1 MKVSAILFGLLVACQ
16 ILPAAAQAGD
26 MTRPD
31 VTGVTGVMQAH
42 HADQFTPQRL
52 RVEYNAAVARLNMLG
67 AAHKPLAY
75 TYDYVTDTSI
85 ALAGGNAVKSQTKT
99 SYAYDKDGRSR
110 TVSSSSGLE
119 RIVIADPTQHA
130 VYLVCPERKEVL
142 RLKGAALDEAA
153 PVQPPVPSGATTDL
167 GEKMIAGVKANGS
180 RSEITVPAG
189 AQGNEKPLVHKVETW
204 FSTDLATVVYL
215 QLHMPEFGDIVSHVD
230 NLKFGDVP
238 ASTFALPE
246 GYAIRDIAL
255 HE

>member
-1 MKVSAILFGLLVACQ
+1 MKVSAILFSLLVACQ
-16 ILPAAAQAGD
+16 ILPAAAQTGD

-31 VTGVTGVMQAH
+31 VTGIMRAH
-42 HADQFTPQRL
+42 HADQFSPQRL
-52 RVEYNAAVARLNMLG
+52 RVEYNAAVARLNLLAG
-67 AAHKPLAY
+67 ANKPLAY

-85 ALAGGNAVKSQTKT
+85 ALAGGNTQKSQTKV

-110 TVSSSSGLE
+110 TVSSSFGLE

-142 RLKGAALDEAA
+142 RLQGAALDGPA
-153 PVQPPVPSGATTDL
+153 PVQPPVPPGATTDL
-167 GEKMIAGVKANGS
+167 GEKVIAGVKANGS
-180 RSEITVPAG
+180 RSEFTVPAG

-204 FSTDLATVVYL
+204 FSADLATVVYL
-215 QLHMPEFGDIVSHVD
+215 QLNMPEFGDIVSHVD